1 MNGPWYCV
9 SFSFIS
15 NLRAIFDV
23 FQENFMLFICLQCTF
38 VDPKRSLWFVRVM
51 PHNSLAPPHPFQCD
65 VARCITSNKVKSS
78 RGTMKCLFC
87 FFVQM
92 LQLLGRRK
100 TKIKFWSGTYKAPS
114 NAPVIQVWCLQ
125 ALQHN
130 DFLINFSSTSVFAHN
145 LLAVVNMN
153 YCWGHNFKSNPS
165 TMATTFVFHQL
176 YVRHFH

>member
-9 SFSFIS
+9 SFSFIT

-51 PHNSLAPPHPFQCD
+51 SHNSLAPPHPFQCD

-114 NAPVIQVWCLQ
+114 NCSRDPGVM
-125 ALQHN
+125 
-130 DFLINFSSTSVFAHN
+130 FTGFATKRFPHKFFVHECICSQLTCSRKHE
-145 LLAVVNMN
+145 LLL
-153 YCWGHNFKSNPS
+153 GP
-165 TMATTFVFHQL
+165 
-176 YVRHFH
+176 